1 MHVDR
6 LLALLVSVELAIFL
20 GVVATVEIAAARI
33 GVADPD
39 LVPTSSA
46 IIAIVLCLLLVATG
60 GYRPEA
66 WRRIGAMFRS
76 VLLSAALGCL
86 IAVALQALLA
96 SFADY
101 AVAPPLLIVAGAT
114 ALVAVLLFRLLA
126 HWLRS
131 FAQVLKP
138 RVVMLGAGDRA
149 QRVLEVVDRRN
160 RVRLLGLVPEWVR
173 RETPVPAERLI
184 AASPAGLANL
194 ARELRADEIVV
205 ALDDRRQQLPIEEL
219 LTCRLAGITVL
230 DDASFVERERGL
242 ISLTDL
248 SPSWLIF
255 SDGFAS
261 GVVSDGIKRAIDLA
275 LALLALAL
283 VAPLLPLVALAI
295 RLDSPGP
302 VLYRQVR
309 VGLHGRAFTILKFRS
324 MVTDAE
330 RAGQAVWAQADDPRI
345 TRVGRILRKF
355 RIDELP
361 QLWNVLVGDMS
372 FVGPRPE
379 RPQFV
384 AELAGSV
391 PYYEF
396 RHHVRPGLTGWAQI
410 NYQYGASHEDSK
422 IKLEYDLYYLKH
434 RNTVLDLLI
443 LLQTV
448 RIVLSGDGAH

>member
-6 LLALLVSVELAIFL
+6 LLALLVGVELAIFFS
-20 GVVATVEIAAARI
+20 VVAVVEIATARI
-33 GVADPD
+33 GVAKLDP
-39 LVPTSSA
+39 VPVSSV
-46 IIAIVLCLLLVATG
+46 IIAVVLCLLLVATG

-66 WRRIGAMFRS
+66 WRRIRTMLRC
-76 VLLSAALGCL
+76 VLLSGALGCL
-86 IAVALQALLA
+86 IALSLQAILA
-96 SFADY
+96 AFADY
-101 AVAPPLLIVAGAT
+101 AIAPPLLIVAGAA
-114 ALVAVLLFRLLA
+114 ALLAVLLFRILV

-138 RVVMLGAGDRA
+138 RVVMLGVGDRA
-149 QRVLEVVDRRN
+149 QRVLEVVDRRR
-160 RVRLLGLVPEWVR
+160 RVRMLGLVPEWMR
-173 RETPVPAERLI
+173 RETTIPAERLL

-205 ALDDRRQQLPIEEL
+205 ALDDRRTHLPIDEL
-219 LTCRLAGITVL
+219 LICRLAGISVM

-255 SDGFAS
+255 SDGFAT
-261 GVVSDGIKRAIDLA
+261 GIVSDSVKRFVDLA
-275 LALLALAL
+275 LTVVALAL
-283 VAPLLPLVALAI
+283 VTPLLPIVALAI

-302 VLYRQVR
+302 ILYRQVR
-309 VGLHGRAFTILKFRS
+309 VGRQGRLFTILKFRS

-330 RAGQAVWAQADDPRI
+330 RAGHAIWAQANDPRI
-345 TRVGRILRKF
+345 TRVGRVLRKF

-361 QLWNVLVGDMS
+361 QLWNVLTGDMS

-384 AELAGSV
+384 AELAASIR
-391 PYYEF
+391 YYEF

-410 NYQYGASHEDSK
+410 NYHYGSSHEDSR

-434 RNTVLDLLI
+434 RSLALDMLI

-448 RIVLSGDGAH
+448 RIVLSGHGAH